1 MTHACLMHVNKPY
14 VFKNIARSMGFD
26 RAAGHGK
33 SALVQHVLQLVRAD
47 DGARSTVLVA
57 QSSVRRSPM

>member
-1 MTHACLMHVNKPY
+1 
-14 VFKNIARSMGFD
+14 MGFD